1 MYEIIDSKNRLFLL
15 GIIFF
20 ILFSVSG
27 IYALVDDVINNTES
41 TISTSY
47 VDIKLEEYQNGEP
60 YTKENE
66 VVMPGEIVP
75 LNTKISNLG
84 IDCYVRAKIIY
95 TLNNTARQ
103 ELEKYSN
110 TIHNYASLYH

>member
-1 MYEIIDSKNRLFLL
+1 MNEICDSKNKLFLL

-20 ILFSVSG
+20 IIFSISG

-41 TISTSY
+41 VISTSY

-66 VVMPGEIVP
+66 VVMPGEVVS
-75 LNTKISNLG
+75 LNTKINNLG
-84 IDCYVRAKIIY
+84 INCYVRAKIEYI
-95 TLNNTARQ
+95 LNNTQ
-103 ELEKYSN
+103 FFSYTKLFLTKKKLIS
-110 TIHNYASLYH
+110 S